1 MRTFIL
7 PLLAFVAFMTSAVA
21 QTGIYIPS
29 AKPIK
34 NIRLAM
40 QQPDLFCVFIK
51 YTPGDTVFSQ
61 QDLDLLDSA
70 YNMAFDR
77 LTPKLYSMKIE
88 GFGGQDTRTTEA
100 RVEGIYRYFARR
112 SHAPFPIR
120 YAVNPIHC
128 SCHGDTIETLR
139 FEVPVDKQVYV
150 GSNLPESRRVLKA
163 NGKDVSLDGGVLIT
177 FKHDPD
183 DCIGMA
189 RGCVIPSM
197 DTTVRG
203 YYASVYMPRGI
214 LYSVTDTKDS
224 CPSNPQ
230 FSIEEHLDYKDI
242 LEHYFLVPH
251 RKQVIIQ
258 VGYVVLHSSLTRR
271 YGECSQELV
280 DSILVRFP
288 VTQQQFGN
296 KVRIFGKK
304 HSEKGTEFKSLTSKK
319 VPSKI
324 SINIQCAIN
333 VTQLD
338 TLFLGKRI
346 QPNELSDYFYECE
359 TDMEQGS
366 FKCDGKFW
374 KAYRF
379 DKHGQYEI
387 KKPLR
392 ALLRIVEDE
401 PEPIEEQK
409 QDRRYKDDE
418 EIE

>member
-1 MRTFIL
+1 MRKIL
-7 PLLAFVAFMTSAVA
+7 LSLVMLSELVASVA

-34 NIRLAM
+34 NLKAAM
-40 QQPDLFCVFIK
+40 QNPDIFCLFIK
-51 YTPGDTVFSQ
+51 YTPGDTTYYTW
-61 QDLDLLDSA
+61 DLDMLDSA

-77 LTPKLYSMKIE
+77 TNPKLYSMKIE
-88 GFGGQDTRTTEA
+88 GYGGSDTYTTAA
-100 RVEGIYRYFARR
+100 RVEGIYRYFSLR

-120 YAVNPIHC
+120 YAVNQIHC

-139 FEVPVDKQVYV
+139 YEVPVDKQVYV
-150 GSNLPESRRVLKA
+150 GSSLPESRKVLRA
-163 NGKDVSLDGGVLIT
+163 NGQDISLDGGVLIT
-177 FKHDPD
+177 FRHNPD

-189 RGCVIPSM
+189 RGCTVPSM
-197 DTTVRG
+197 DTTIRG
-203 YYASVYMPRGI
+203 YYASVYMPKGI
-214 LYSVTDTKDS
+214 LYQVTDTKDS
-224 CPSNPQ
+224 CPSNVQ
-230 FSIEEHLDYKDI
+230 FSVEEHLDYKEV

-251 RKQVIIQ
+251 KKQIIVQ
-258 VGYVVLHSSLTRR
+258 AGYVVLHSSINRH
-271 YGECSQELV
+271 YGECTQELK

-288 VTQQQFGN
+288 VTQEQFEN
-296 KVRIFGKK
+296 KIRVFGKK
-304 HSEKGTEFKSLTSKK
+304 HSEKGTEFKTFTSKK

-324 SINIQCAIN
+324 SINVQCAVN

-346 QPNELSDYFYECE
+346 QPEELSDYFYECE
-359 TDMEQGS
+359 TNLEQGS
-366 FKCDGKFW
+366 FKANGKYW

-401 PEPIEEQK
+401 PEPIEDQK
-409 QDRRYKDDE
+409 QDKRYADDE
-418 EIE
+418 EID

>member
-1 MRTFIL
+1 MRKV
-7 PLLAFVAFMTSAVA
+7 LLSLFMVSLLVSLSA
-21 QTGIYIPS
+21 QSGIYIPS

-34 NIRLAM
+34 KMKEAM
-40 QQPDLFCVFIK
+40 HQPEKFCVFIK
-51 YTPGDTVFSQ
+51 YTPGDTTYSTA
-61 QDLDLLDSA
+61 DLDILDSA

-77 LTPKLYSMKIE
+77 SNPRLYSMKIE
-88 GFGGQDTRTTEA
+88 GFGGSDTRTTET
-100 RVEGIYRYFARR
+100 RVNGIYKYFALR
-112 SHAPFPIR
+112 SHSLFPIR
-120 YAVNPIHC
+120 YAVNQIHC

-139 FEVPVDKQVYV
+139 YEVPVDRQVYV
-150 GSNLPESRRVLKA
+150 GSTLPESRKVLRA
-163 NGKDVSLDGGVLIT
+163 NGVDISLDGGVLIT
-177 FKHDPD
+177 FTHNPD

-189 RGCVIPSM
+189 RGCVVPSM

-203 YYASVYMPRGI
+203 YYASVYMPKGI
-214 LYSVTDTKDS
+214 LYQVTDTKDS
-224 CPSNPQ
+224 CPSNVQ
-230 FSIEEHLDYKDI
+230 FSIEEHLDYKEVLDR
-242 LEHYFLVPH
+242 YFLVPH
-251 RKQVIIQ
+251 KKQVIIQ
-258 VGYVVLHSSLTRR
+258 VGYVVLHSSLNRQ
-271 YGECSQELV
+271 YGECSQELK

-288 VTQQQFGN
+288 VTQEQFDN
-296 KVRIFGKK
+296 KIRIFGKK

-324 SINIQCAIN
+324 SINVQCAIN

-346 QPNELSDYFYECE
+346 QPEELSDYFYECD

-366 FKCDGKFW
+366 FKAYGKFW

-379 DKHGQYEI
+379 DKHGEYEI

-409 QDRRYKDDE
+409 QDKRYADDE